1 MFASKLPDEIPL
13 INDNELADPNRTYD
27 IFSNNYFNLF
37 NKYFPLTRMSKKSVK
52 DKPHITSGIKVS
64 IKYRD
69 KLFKKSKENPS
80 DVNRAAYNRFK
91 NITTKTIRNA
101 EKMYYK
107 KLISSHNNNT
117 INLWKIFGK
126 ILNKKKVK
134 HKNINSLLIN
144 DVKTTEP
151 QVITDSF
158 NNFFCEIGERLANNF
173 SNQNNYAYK
182 KFLKDP
188 APNQSFCKTLMLQKL

>member
-1 MFASKLPDEIPL
+1 MPL

-126 ILNKKKVK
+126 ILNKKK
-134 HKNINSLLIN
+134 SST
-144 DVKTTEP
+144 KTS
-151 QVITDSF
+151 I
-158 NNFFCEIGERLANNF
+158 
-173 SNQNNYAYK
+173 AY
-182 KFLKDP
+182 
-188 APNQSFCKTLMLQKL
+188 